1 MTQISGDTLQS
12 WDEASRREW
21 LVTNGIGGYAA
32 ASLAGANTRRYHGLL
47 VPAFSPPVGRAVLL
61 SKVEEEVRV
70 EDQLYQLSANKY
82 PSVVQPQGF
91 RHLSAFSTHPVPTFT
106 FIFHEE
112 TVVLEK
118 RVWMAHGLNTV
129 YIRYTLVKAPEPV
142 RLALVPLLAYKDYH
156 TEQHR
161 WDGFTADLSVEPDGR
176 LQFVAFPTA
185 NPLFL
190 QVKPSL
196 SFEDHSG
203 WFYNFEH
210 PREQE
215 RGLEFTEDLYCPGRF
230 GGVLSPGQSI
240 TLVATVE
247 AERPAEPEDAIAAE
261 TDRLNALLAAA
272 NVPAGD
278 DARAALT
285 LAADQ
290 FIIEKSARVARSTVM
305 AGYPWFTD
313 WGRDTMISLPG
324 LCLTTGRHSVARE
337 ILTSFAGAAH
347 DGLLPNRFSDSG
359 AGAEYNTV
367 DASLWFFHAVY
378 AYAQA
383 SGDWQFAQAEM
394 LPVLQTILEA
404 HIKGTDYDIH
414 VDEADGLLHA
424 GHPGVQL
431 TWMDA
436 KVGDWVVTPRT
447 GKPVEINALWHNALC
462 VTAELAERA
471 GESGLAADCLRR
483 AALAKDS
490 FARLF
495 WNPAAGSLYDVI
507 GPGGKPDASLRPNQ
521 VFAVS
526 LPFPV
531 IEGDQAKMVV
541 DAVSAALLTPFGLRT
556 LAPGS
561 PDYHARYAPGDPMAR
576 DGAYHQGTVWPWPL
590 GAYTELLL
598 RRGRVTEARAALEGL
613 TSHLWEAG
621 LGSVSEVFSGE
632 TLTPGGCSFQAWSVA
647 ELLRAHVLVS
657 HAEAALAGKEG
668 GG

>member
-12 WDEASRREW
+12 WDEVSRREW

-61 SKVEEEVRV
+61 SKVEEEIRV

-106 FIFHEE
+106 FLFHEE

-196 SFEDHSG
+196 SFEEHSG

-240 TLVATVE
+240 TLVATAE
-247 AERPAEPEDAIAAE
+247 AERPAEPEDALAAE

-278 DARAALT
+278 DARVALT

-359 AGAEYNTV
+359 TGAEYNTV

-383 SGDWQFAQAEM
+383 SGDWDFAQSEM
-394 LPVLQTILEA
+394 LPVLHAILDA
-404 HIKGTDYDIH
+404 HIKGTDYDIG

-424 GHPGVQL
+424 GHAGVQL

-471 GESGLAADCLRR
+471 GESGLAADCRRR
-483 AALAKDS
+483 AALAKEA

-495 WNPAAGSLYDVI
+495 WNDAAHCLFDVL
-507 GPGGKPDASLRPNQ
+507 GPDGQPDASLRPNQ
-521 VFAVS
+521 IFAVS

-531 IEGDQAKMVV
+531 IEGEQARAVV
-541 DAVSAALLTPFGLRT
+541 DAVAGSLLTPFGLRT

-561 PDYHARYAPGDPMAR
+561 PDYHGRYAPGDPTAR
-576 DGAYHQGTVWPWPL
+576 DGAYHQGTVWPWLL
-590 GAYTELLL
+590 GAFCDAHLKVYGDKAKTRALLGTL
-598 RRGRVTEARAALEGL
+598 LGPGL
-613 TSHLWEAG
+613 SQYG
-621 LGSVSEVFSGE
+621 VGSLFEVADGDA
-632 TLTPGGCSFQAWSVA
+632 PHAPNGCPAQAWSVA
-647 ELLRAHVLVS
+647 EVLRAYV
-657 HAEAALAGKEG
+657 ALQDA
-668 GG
+668 